1 MEFEQIVKRLE
12 FLDKQQREN
21 KDAVTRLTERLT
33 SFESNVDVATKQI
46 KTASKQLTDIT
57 PVTKRMEQFEMLITK
72 QRTDILKLI
81 EENEKIRIKN
91 EKESLKLTQTELE
104 GLNKSIAQ
112 IKNTIPASITD
123 IKKELKERGNEL
135 QRVLNNMSDLKTR
148 LDDSIRSNEDVSH
161 SLQAMDETRKNDLKR
176 VSDLQGEITAVR
188 KRVDEGREK
197 NTMQADSIRN
207 IENRFAELLA
217 SETERRQAQ
226 TAFLDQ
232 QAIAQIDRD
241 RAWKDWKEKYD
252 NFQSEAAGIET
263 RVQTLDEALRNAKK
277 AQETYLELNAK
288 LERRI
293 NEVTEMQRLAEDR
306 LRQEWVSFKAD
317 DQKRWTGYSLSSE
330 ESFRDIRKD
339 VQKVTETITTINDI
353 SNNLQDAMHQTTDVT
368 EKQLQEMMNAIHEW
382 MTSYQR
388 IMGHGKKTKK
398 T

>member
-21 KDAVTRLTERLT
+21 KEAVGKLTERLT

-46 KTASKQLTDIT
+46 KTASKQITDIS
-57 PVTKRMEQFEMLITK
+57 PVTKRMEQFETLITK
-72 QRTDILKLI
+72 QRTDILKVI
-81 EENEKIRIKN
+81 EENEKIRLKN
-91 EKESLKLTQTELE
+91 EKDAVKRTQVELE
-104 GLNKSIAQ
+104 SLNKSILQ
-112 IKNTIPASITD
+112 IKDTLPPSISE
-123 IKKELKERGNEL
+123 IKKELSVRGNEL
-135 QRVLNNMSDLKTR
+135 QRTLNNLSDLKTR
-148 LDDSIRSNEDVSH
+148 IDDSIRSNEDVSH
-161 SLQAMDETRKNDLKR
+161 SLLAMDETRKNDLKR
-176 VSDLQGEITAVR
+176 VSDLQGEIAAVR

-207 IENRFAELLA
+207 IENRFSELLA
-217 SETERRQAQ
+217 SETERKQAQ

-252 NFQSEAAGIET
+252 TFQSEAASIEN
-263 RVQTLDEALRNAKK
+263 RVQVLDEALRNAKK
-277 AQETYLELNAK
+277 AQETYLELNTK

-317 DQKRWTGYSLSSE
+317 DQKRWTGYNLSSE

-398 T
+398 V